1 MPGIKLIA
9 FDLDGVLVDGHGS
22 WQEVHKGLGTE
33 EKAKIHSEEYHS
45 GKITF
50 DEWAVKDT
58 SLWHGVEIER
68 IKEILYNVHMMPGIS
83 DTIPKLR
90 EKYKVAII
98 SGGLNIL
105 ADRLKNEYGFDHSV
119 ANELLVENGV
129 VSGINQIVDFRGKGK
144 ILEEIAGIHGISV
157 RECAA
162 IGDFTNDIPMFRI
175 AGFRIAFNPKNE
187 EILEFADVVIYEKDL
202 RRILEFF

>member
-1 MPGIKLIA
+1 MPRIKLIA

-68 IKEILYNVHMMPGIS
+68 IKEILYNVHLMPGIS

-105 ADRLKNEYGFDHSV
+105 AEKIKEDYSLDHAV
-119 ANELLVENGV
+119 ANELLVENNKV
-129 VSGINQIVDFRGKGK
+129 CGIRQVVDFQGKGR
-144 ILEEIAGIHGISV
+144 ILEEIADINGISTK
-157 RECAA
+157 ECAV
-162 IGDFTNDIPMFRI
+162 IGDFINDIPMFRV

-187 EILEFADVVIYEKDL
+187 EILKFADVVIYEKDL